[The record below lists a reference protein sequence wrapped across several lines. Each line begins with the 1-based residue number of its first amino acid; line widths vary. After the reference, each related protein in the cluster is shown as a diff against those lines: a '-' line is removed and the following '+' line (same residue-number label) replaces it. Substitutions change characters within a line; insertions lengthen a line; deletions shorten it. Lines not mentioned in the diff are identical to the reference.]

1 MIARIWKGAV
11 RADDADAYLDYLQET
26 GFKEYRETP
35 GNRGLLAL
43 RRIRGD
49 RCEYLLL
56 TLWDSIDAVKAFAGD
71 DIATAVFYP
80 EDDRFLVERDET
92 SSYHDVVVNSFYI

>member
-1 MIARIWKGAV
+1 MIARIWKGVV
-11 RADDADAYLDYLQET
+11 RSEDADAYLDYLQET

-43 RRIRGD
+43 RRIEGD
-49 RCEYLLL
+49 RCEYTLL

-92 SSYHDVVVNSFYI
+92 SSHHDVVVRSFDA